1 MQSRSQGPLLLGP
14 IREWSWMRVLI
25 QAQCQWNRSFQIYQ
39 LKIST
44 KIIIIIIII
53 IIFIIIIV
61 IIIIYYYYFYTKS
74 VSLFFTRANT
84 NNVDRFL
91 FFYTSRHAYF
101 KAHILRAVI
110 INPLL

>member
-53 IIFIIIIV
+53 IIFIIIV

-91 FFYTSRHAYF
+91 FFLH
-101 KAHILRAVI
+101 K
-110 INPLL
+110 

>member
-1 MQSRSQGPLLLGP
+1 
-14 IREWSWMRVLI
+14 MRVLI

-53 IIFIIIIV
+53 IIIV
-61 IIIIYYYYFYTKS
+61 IIIIIYYYYFYTKS

-84 NNVDRFL
+84 NNEDRFL
-91 FFYTSRHAYF
+91 FFLH
-101 KAHILRAVI
+101 K
-110 INPLL
+110 

>member
-53 IIFIIIIV
+53 FIIIIV

-84 NNVDRFL
+84 NNVDPPPL
-91 FFYTSRHAYF
+91 PFFFTQVDT
-101 KAHILRAVI
+101 HILRPI
-110 INPLL
+110 FYGR

>member
-14 IREWSWMRVLI
+14 IREWRWMRVLI
-25 QAQCQWNRSFQIYQ
+25 QAQCQWNRSFQIDQ

-44 KIIIIIIII
+44 KIIVIIIIII
-53 IIFIIIIV
+53 II
-61 IIIIYYYYFYTKS
+61 YYYNFYNKS
-74 VSLFFTRANT
+74 VPLFITRDNT
-84 NNVDRFL
+84 SNVDSLL